1 MKFLNSELL
10 GALRT
15 ARSIIAVA
23 LAVGAVAGCSDPGV
37 RAAMTGRWGPDPA
50 LKSADVDTVM
60 RDQSQVLLFIELDAG
75 FVKSDGAGG
84 YVPTPA
90 MPPQLWYSVAQWG
103 FNIGRQDCEVYLNT
117 LYRLNRQKQRN
128 DSALAALAAGTAA
141 ILTPAHASA
150 ASLSIVAAVFGL
162 STAMNDALYQTYL
175 FTEAP
180 GLISTKVKDLQDT
193 YQKSLSAASITTP
206 DQAYSAI
213 QHYYTICL
221 PESIE
226 GVLLEAVA
234 TSSAKIKTTGKT
246 DQGGTN
252 SVLNRPALVQKN
264 TIGN

>member
-1 MKFLNSELL
+1 
-10 GALRT
+10 
-15 ARSIIAVA
+15 
-23 LAVGAVAGCSDPGV
+23 
-37 RAAMTGRWGPDPA
+37 MTGRWGPDPA

-60 RDQSQVLLFIELDAG
+60 RDQSQVLLFIEIDAG
-75 FVKSDGAGG
+75 FIKPDGAGG
-84 YVPTPA
+84 YVSTPA

-128 DSALAALAAGTAA
+128 DSGLAALAAGTAA

-162 STAMNDALYQTYL
+162 TTALNDALYQSYL

-180 GLISTKVKDLQDT
+180 GLIAIKVKDLQDA
-193 YQKSLSAASITTP
+193 YQKSLGPDSITTP

-234 TSSAKIKTTGKT
+234 NSSAKVKPSGSGKNG
-246 DQGGTN
+246 QGGTT
-252 SVLNRPALVQKN
+252 SVASRPSLSQKN
-264 TIGN
+264 AVGN